1 MAILDY
7 SEVKPKKFI
16 IHNEEPYEVLESH
29 VARTQKRKPQ
39 NAVKLRNLI
48 NGRVIPMS
56 FHASDT
62 VEEAEIYRK
71 EGKFLYKAKEG
82 FWFCSPKDPK
92 ERYIVESTLIGD
104 QEKWLKE
111 NTIVDIKTWGE
122 DEEEKIIGIKLP
134 VKMTLEVTDAP
145 PAIKG
150 NTASGGDKLV
160 TLETGGKVT
169 TPLFIEVGDKIIVN
183 TDTSEYVERA

>member
-1 MAILDY
+1 MAVLDY

-16 IHNEEPYEVLESH
+16 IHNDEPYEVLESH

-82 FWFCSPKDPK
+82 LWSV
-92 ERYIVESTLIGD
+92 I
-104 QEKWLKE
+104 Q
-111 NTIVDIKTWGE
+111 KTQ
-122 DEEEKIIGIKLP
+122 K
-134 VKMTLEVTDAP
+134 
-145 PAIKG
+145 
-150 NTASGGDKLV
+150 
-160 TLETGGKVT
+160 
-169 TPLFIEVGDKIIVN
+169 
-183 TDTSEYVERA
+183 TDTW